1 MRRPVYHNQVLAH
14 NPSSDS
20 THNRAA
26 HSRAGVARKCSH
38 VHRLLLLDSRPMATG
53 AQKQPK
59 RIIRTGPLLFGFA
72 LSQLRFLHPLMP
84 DRLRY
89 QLPLSWTPHMLRTFL
104 GSGRKRVY
112 IDVHTR
118 LNLPSSYAPR
128 AESPPEHRLSPD
140 EIRSFWERGFSGP
153 HTLLPPEEMGKLAK
167 HMWSLWDK
175 PSSTYPPGSYKY
187 VGSTEGSADATEMS
201 NEEYATKG
209 LNARDKHLE
218 DGALLDLYAHP
229 AIVERIAQLL
239 GPDLLLWRSQF
250 FPKYPGMGGTGW
262 HQATSYLNETMRV
275 ATLTPPH
282 LDELFQLTVWI
293 AVTDSTLE
301 NGCLRMI
308 PGTHRELLPM
318 SVEEY
323 DPVKHAANKS
333 DRFGTKILRPSD
345 AINEG
350 DAVNLVMKAG
360 EFIIFSERVMH
371 GALPNITSNDARLGM
386 SGRYIVP
393 GVRVHNPLVLGDAGL
408 TISYLR
414 IQQLKLDRWRPIVV
428 RGNDT
433 AHVNG
438 DRVLRY
444 KPGMVVNP

>member
-1 MRRPVYHNQVLAH
+1 MIGRGQCDTV
-14 NPSSDS
+14 
-20 THNRAA
+20 
-26 HSRAGVARKCSH
+26 
-38 VHRLLLLDSRPMATG
+38 RLLRVVTSAP
-53 AQKQPK
+53 KQPK
-59 RIIRTGPLLFGFA
+59 KIIRTGPLLFGFA
-72 LSQLRFLHPLMP
+72 LSQLKFLHSALP

-104 GSGRKRVY
+104 GSRRKRIY

-118 LNLPSSYAPR
+118 LNLPKSYAPR
-128 AESPPEHRLSPD
+128 AESPPEHRLTPD

-153 HTLLPPEEMGKLAK
+153 HTLMPPEDMARLQK

-175 PSSTYPPGSYKY
+175 PSSTYPPGSYDY
-187 VGSTEGSADATEMS
+187 VGSTERSDDTSEMS
-201 NEEYATKG
+201 NQEYATKG

-218 DGALLDLYAHP
+218 DGKLLDLYADP

-239 GPDLLLWRSQF
+239 GPDLLLWRTQF

-275 ATLTPPH
+275 ATLSPQR

-293 AVTDSTLE
+293 AVTDSTLA

-323 DPVKHAANKS
+323 DPVKHAENKS

-345 AINEG
+345 AIDENS
-350 DAVNLVMKAG
+350 AQNLVMKAG
-360 EFIIFSERVMH
+360 QFIIFSERVMH
-371 GALPNITSNDARLGM
+371 GALPNITSDDARLGM

-393 GVRVHNPLVLGDAGL
+393 DVRVHNPWVLGDGGL
-408 TISYLR
+408 SISYLR
-414 IQQLKLDRWRPIVV
+414 IQKLRLDRWRPIVV
-428 RGNDT
+428 RGEDT
-433 AHVNG
+433 ARLNG

-444 KPGMVVNP
+444 TPGMVVNP

>member
-1 MRRPVYHNQVLAH
+1 M
-14 NPSSDS
+14 
-20 THNRAA
+20 
-26 HSRAGVARKCSH
+26 
-38 VHRLLLLDSRPMATG
+38 LLDSCAMVTSAPR
-53 AQKQPK
+53 QPK

-72 LSQLRFLHPLMP
+72 LSQLKFLHSVMP
-84 DRLRY
+84 DKLRW

-104 GSGRKRVY
+104 GSQRKRIY

-118 LNLPSSYAPR
+118 LNLPTSYTPR
-128 AESPPEHRLSPD
+128 AASPPEHRMTTD
-140 EIRSFWERGFSGP
+140 EIRGFWERGYSGP
-153 HTLLPPEEMGKLAK
+153 HTLMPPEEMAKLQK

-175 PSSTYPPGSYKY
+175 PSTTYPPGSYEYIGGMEK
-187 VGSTEGSADATEMS
+187 SDDKTEMS
-201 NEEYATKG
+201 NSEYATKG

-218 DGALLDLYAHP
+218 DGQLLDLYAHP

-239 GPDLLLWRSQF
+239 GPDLLLWRTQF

-275 ATLTPPH
+275 ATLTPKK

-293 AVTDSTLE
+293 AVTDSTLD

-345 AINEG
+345 AIDENKAE
-350 DAVNLVMKAG
+350 NLVMKAG
-360 EFIIFSERVMH
+360 QFIIFSERTMH
-371 GALPNITSNDARLGM
+371 GALPNITTDDARLGM

-393 GVRVHNPLVLGDAGL
+393 DVRVHNPWVLGDGGL
-408 TISYLR
+408 SISYLR
-414 IQQLKLDRWRPIVV
+414 IQKLRQDRWRPIVV
-428 RGNDT
+428 RGSDT
-433 AHVNG
+433 ARVNG
-438 DRVLRY
+438 DRVLKY
-444 KPGMVVNP
+444 EPGMVVNP